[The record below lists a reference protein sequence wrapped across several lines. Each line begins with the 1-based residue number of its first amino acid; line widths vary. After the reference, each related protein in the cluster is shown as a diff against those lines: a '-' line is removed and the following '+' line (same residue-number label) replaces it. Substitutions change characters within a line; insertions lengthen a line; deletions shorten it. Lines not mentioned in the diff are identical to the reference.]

1 MISVYLG
8 VGLGKLGRL
17 FLLNL
22 NLRRSLEAGL
32 SPRWGPC
39 TVETISYDQKQAR
52 SLEKIRMAL
61 RA

>member
-1 MISVYLG
+1 MMSVCLA

-22 NLRRSLEAGL
+22 NLRRSLAADL
-32 SPRWGPC
+32 RPRWGPC
-39 TVETISYDQKQAR
+39 TVETKQAR
-52 SLEKIRMAL
+52 SLEKIGMAL